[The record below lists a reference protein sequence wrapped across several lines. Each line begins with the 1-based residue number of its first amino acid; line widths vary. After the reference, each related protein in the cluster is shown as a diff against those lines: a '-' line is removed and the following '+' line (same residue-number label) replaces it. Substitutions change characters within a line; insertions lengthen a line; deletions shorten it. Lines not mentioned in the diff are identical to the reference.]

1 MPVKR
6 EGKLNGIKAKLENAQ
21 KRGLALSAQLV
32 AQRATE
38 RAHVVTGRL
47 KRSIT
52 HSVPKPIEGGNGF
65 KVDVG
70 TNVEYAEEEEF
81 REGTKDGTP
90 HAYLRPALEASRPAI
105 VKITIT
111 NIKAAFR

>member
-6 EGKLNGIKAKLENAQ
+6 EGKLNGMVVKLENAQ
-21 KRGLALSAQLV
+21 KRGLALSGQLV

-52 HSVPKPIEGGNGF
+52 FSVPKPIEGGGF
-65 KVDVG
+65 RVSVG
-70 TNVEYAEEEEF
+70 TNVEYAEIEEF

-90 HAYLRPALEASRPAI
+90 HAYLRPALNASQKEI
-105 VKITIT
+105 KTIMVK
-111 NIKAAFR
+111 NIKAAYK